1 MFEHVVLERKKAML
15 KFVSGDKEIKQF
27 SYERFR
33 RVSGFSKVVYY
44 VPDPAILFTPE
55 TYDSTDYEAMVAM
68 FSKSLWLIHK
78 YYSDEVCDVV
88 KIGYSAEG
96 VDNFMLKKLENGELR
111 YIGHV
116 VSKMDDKDE
125 VKVWQFWRDALRV
138 ALARFGHYFSEEI
151 RANVVKQLDEGFF
164 RFCEVA
170 DI

>member
-1 MFEHVVLERKKAML
+1 MFEHVFLERKKATL
-15 KFVSGDKEIKQF
+15 RFASGDKEVKQF

-33 RVSGFSKVVYY
+33 RAGMFSTVYY
-44 VPDPAILFTPE
+44 VPSPMLLFASE
-55 TYDSTDYEAMVAM
+55 TYYGTDCEAMVAM

-78 YYSDEVCDVV
+78 YFHDEVCDVI

-96 VDNFMLKKLENGELR
+96 VDDFMLKKLEKGELR
-111 YIGHV
+111 YIAHV
-116 VSKMDDKDE
+116 VSKMDSKDE